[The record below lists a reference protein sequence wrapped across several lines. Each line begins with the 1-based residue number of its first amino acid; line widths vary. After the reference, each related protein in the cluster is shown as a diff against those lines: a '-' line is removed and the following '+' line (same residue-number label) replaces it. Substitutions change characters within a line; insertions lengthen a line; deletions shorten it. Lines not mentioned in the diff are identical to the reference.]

1 MIKNIKEN
9 DLIIFTDGGARGNPG
24 PAAAGVVIKN
34 YQGKVLTGFGK
45 YLGPTTNN
53 VAEYQ
58 GVIEALS
65 WLINN
70 PIGESKERKIY
81 FYLDSKLVVSQLYGL
96 YKVKDFKLKSLIIKI
111 RGLEEKIVSEIFY
124 NFIPRSE
131 NYQADSLVNQTLD
144 KEKY

>member
-1 MIKNIKEN
+1 MIKNLQEN

-24 PAAAGVVIKN
+24 PAAAGIVIKN
-34 YQGKVLTGFGK
+34 FQGKVLTGFGK

-65 WLINN
+65 WLIDHSY
-70 PIGESKERKIY
+70 EKDKERKIY
-81 FYLDSKLVVSQLYGL
+81 FYLDSKLVVNQLNGV
-96 YKVKDFKLKSLIIKI
+96 YKIKDFKLKNLIVKI
-111 RGLEEKIVSEIFY
+111 RELEEKITSKIFY

-144 KEKY
+144 QKKC